1 MEQKGALPGCDG
13 LSRVEDGDEGKE
25 TDTAVVAG
33 KEVGLTG
40 ILVSGTSELLA
51 VLAPVETK
59 VLEVLLDSVTGVVF
73 CVMRC
78 GTVCGMVGLLWVTA
92 TGRKAQVN

>member
-1 MEQKGALPGCDG
+1 M
-13 LSRVEDGDEGKE
+13 
-25 TDTAVVAG
+25 VAG
-33 KEVGLTG
+33 KEVGLTD
-40 ILVSGTSELLA
+40 ILVSGTSGLLA

-78 GTVCGMVGLLWVTA
+78 GTVYGMVGLLWVTA

>member
-1 MEQKGALPGCDG
+1 M
-13 LSRVEDGDEGKE
+13 
-25 TDTAVVAG
+25 VAG
-33 KEVGLTG
+33 KEVGLTD
-40 ILVSGTSELLA
+40 ILVSGTSGLLA

>member
-1 MEQKGALPGCDG
+1 M
-13 LSRVEDGDEGKE
+13 
-25 TDTAVVAG
+25 VAG